1 MKALPGWAFQILF
14 VTGIAVFIAKGV
26 QWQVGRKQRTN
37 FNDQVYI
44 EDSSLGKGLQPYTHT
59 LVQPKHLMAQSK
71 PAVVK
76 QQCLRYQHAAVV
88 HVLTGVLGRQQHTVQ
103 GIGGKG

>member
-44 EDSSLGKGLQPYTHT
+44 EDSSLGKAVHPLQHKLY
-59 LVQPKHLMAQSK
+59 
-71 PAVVK
+71 
-76 QQCLRYQHAAVV
+76 
-88 HVLTGVLGRQQHTVQ
+88 
-103 GIGGKG
+103 